1 MSRPKLGRQ
10 AFKATMDPHVLAQ
23 LDLEAARCS
32 TSRSAMLEAMVVAG
46 LRRRTARPAPPAA
59 SPQATLPPTPST
71 REAGCERG
79 AHMPHG

>member
-10 AFKATMDPHVLAQ
+10 AFKATMSPHVLAQ

-46 LRRRTARPAPPAA
+46 LRRRR
-59 SPQATLPPTPST
+59 SPQATTPPTTST
-71 REAGCERG
+71 REAGCETG
-79 AHMPHG
+79 AHTQHG

>member
-10 AFKATMDPHVLAQ
+10 AFKATMNPQVLAQ
-23 LDLEAARCS
+23 LDMEAARCS

-46 LRRRTARPAPPAA
+46 LARRTRRPGPPAA
-59 SPQATLPPTPST
+59 STQATTPPTPST
-71 REAGCERG
+71 RDAGCERG